1 MKVLMRA
8 DASRRIGSG
17 HVMRCLALADGLRQ
31 QGAEVSFVCRE
42 AQGWLGALV
51 EAHGYAMHPLPP
63 GSLERDTSS
72 GYATWLGETQ
82 EVDAQQTLQVCSE
95 VGRFDWVVVDHYA
108 IDARWERMLRHCC
121 AKIMVIDDLANRQH
135 DCDLLLDQNLITSV
149 EDRYAAL
156 VPDDC
161 VQLLGP
167 RFALLRPAFRAERL
181 ADGTK
186 GRGQSRLFVFLGGS
200 DPDDYTSLVLDA
212 LQLLP
217 PGSISADVVVGAGN
231 ARAEALRLRCQGVPG
246 LRFHQQVA
254 DIERLMASADLAVCS
269 AGSITWERCCLGLPA
284 VTMAIAD
291 NQAMIGVE
299 AGAAGLSVHLGAA
312 KDLDAKE
319 IADVI
324 ARLLESQDAL
334 ARMSAAARTTVDG
347 LGVRRVSCAMTRRP
361 LKIAIASDS
370 GSWIAP
376 WLSQLTSHWQAQGHA
391 VTCVSEVS
399 RLPDSDLAFYL
410 ACGQLAT
417 RQVRARAMHN
427 LVVHES
433 ALPQGRGWAPL
444 TWQILE
450 GQNEVPVVLIEA
462 EDKVDSGDIYLEDS
476 LQFRGHELCDE
487 LRDAQGEITKKLCT
501 RFVDEF
507 PGLLSRAR
515 KQQGE
520 GTVYRRRTS
529 DDSKLDLDQPLREQF
544 NLMRVVDNLRY
555 PAFFDVNGYR
565 YRLRIERLDRDDSK
579 EEEV

>member
-1 MKVLMRA
+1 MKVLVRA

-135 DCDLLLDQNLITSV
+135 DCDLLLDQNLMTSV

-299 AGAAGLSVHLGAA
+299 AAAAGLSVHLGAA

-487 LRDAQGEITKKLCT
+487 LRYAQGEITKKLCT

-520 GTVYRRRTS
+520 GTVYRRRTP

-544 NLMRVVDNLRY
+544 NLLRVVDNLRY
-555 PAFFDVNGYR
+555 PAFFDVNGHR

-579 EEEV
+579 EEGV

>member
-1 MKVLMRA
+1 MKVLVRA
-8 DASRRIGSG
+8 DASSRIGSG
-17 HVMRCLALADGLRQ
+17 HVMRCLALADGLRR
-31 QGAEVSFVCRE
+31 QGVEVSFVCRE
-42 AQGWLGALV
+42 AEGWLGGLV
-51 EAHGYAMHPLPP
+51 EAHGYAMFSLPS
-63 GSLERDTSS
+63 GSLEGEASLGYSS
-72 GYATWLGETQ
+72 WLGETQ
-82 EVDAQQTLQVCSE
+82 EVDAQQTLQVCS
-95 VGRFDWVVVDHYA
+95 GAGPFDWVVVDHYA
-108 IDARWERMLRHCC
+108 IDVCWERILRGCC

-135 DCDLLLDQNLITSV
+135 DCDLLLDQNLITGV
-149 EDRYAAL
+149 KERYTSL
-156 VPDDC
+156 VPADC

-186 GRGQSRLFVFLGGS
+186 GRGQPKLFVFLGGS
-200 DPDDYTSLVLDA
+200 DPDDCTSLVLDA

-217 PGSISADVVVGAGN
+217 SGSILADVVVGAGN
-231 ARAEALRLRCQGVPG
+231 ARAEALRRRCRGVPG

-269 AGSITWERCCLGLPA
+269 AGSVTWERCCLGLPA

-291 NQAMIGVE
+291 NQVMIGAE
-299 AGAAGLSVHLGAA
+299 AAAAGLSEHLGAA
-312 KDLDAKE
+312 KDLDANE
-319 IADVI
+319 ISAAI
-324 ARLLESQDAL
+324 ARLLGSPEAL
-334 ARMSAAARTTVDG
+334 ARMSAAARATVDG
-347 LGVRRVSCAMTRRP
+347 LGVQRVSCAMTRKP
-361 LKIAIASDS
+361 LRIAIASDS
-370 GSWIAP
+370 GSWIEP
-376 WLSQLTSHWQAQGHA
+376 WLDQLKSYWQTQGHA

-399 RLPDSDLAFYL
+399 RLPDSDIAFYL

-450 GQNEVPVVLIEA
+450 GKNEVPAVLIEA
-462 EDKVDSGDIYLEDS
+462 EDKVDSGDIYLQDS

-487 LRDAQGEITKKLCT
+487 LRHAQGEITKKLCI

-520 GTVYRRRTS
+520 GTVYRRRTP

-544 NLMRVVDNLRY
+544 NLLRVVDNLRY
-555 PAFFDVNGYR
+555 PAFFDVNGHR

-579 EEEV
+579 EEGV